1 MSETNNKPQVSQEQL
16 EVLQQLL
23 KPEVQES
30 LNVLAANLPKLAEMS
45 TLLTKTYDFAQ
56 SVATDEVLKKDTVSA
71 ISEMSMPVV
80 DSTKKVAQIAIEAK
94 ERAEV
99 SNETIGVFGLMKML
113 KDPQVQKMFRF
124 VNAFLE
130 VTNERQAK
138 K

>member
-16 EVLQQLL
+16 DVLQQLL

-30 LNVLAANLPKLAEMS
+30 LNVLANNLPKLAELS

-56 SVATDEVLKKDTVSA
+56 AIATDDVLKNDTVSA
-71 ISEMSMPVV
+71 ISEMTMPVV
-80 DSTKKVAQIAIEAK
+80 DGAKTVAQIAIEAQ

-113 KDPQVQKMFRF
+113 KDPQVQKMVRF

>member
-80 DSTKKVAQIAIEAK
+80 DSTKKVAQIALEAK

>member
-94 ERAEV
+94 ERAEA